1 MQKQVATKMF
11 DILFCAAVLQVKP
24 LKRAMTF
31 TETCAQT
38 VYLQITDRK
47 YRKCAQTV
55 NAASPYYYIP
65 I

>member
-1 MQKQVATKMF
+1 MQKQVATKMS
-11 DILFCAAVLQVKP
+11 DIFRAAVLQVKP
-24 LKRAMTF
+24 LKRSMTF

-47 YRKCAQTV
+47 YRKCAQTA
-55 NAASPYYYIP
+55 NAVSSYYYIP